1 MATRQGEELTPLVYV
16 EGNKYY
22 IELKCERRTC
32 AIIAF
37 ELLLSAKH
45 AFVSNYTGLGNRQ
58 APS

>member
-45 AFVSNYTGLGNRQ
+45 AFVSNYTGLGNR
-58 APS
+58 